1 MPYVKPSLKGHLVM
15 HLIMVIFVGFP
26 AWVTWMLPAS
36 WVTFTQDGDQ
46 VSMKAQVCLLY
57 LIPYQTIELAGVE
70 KVESEIR
77 PGRKTESRAGEHFH
91 DRTSEAMG
99 KLILRGRGK
108 SVELQVDAGRTRMV
122 EERVQRYL
130 ADPSQAGLSLV
141 IVAHRAI
148 GIFCGIW
155 AGFFLSIY
163 AFYLLSWTV
172 PDKAQLWLLDQI
184 LKRLRPDNAI
194 RSAIETRLAKEGMRE
209 SPLSGPV
216 PPDRR

>member
-1 MPYVKPSLKGHLVM
+1 
-15 HLIMVIFVGFP
+15 
-26 AWVTWMLPAS
+26 
-36 WVTFTQDGDQ
+36 
-46 VSMKAQVCLLY
+46 MKARVCLLY

-70 KVESEIR
+70 TVESEIR
-77 PGRKTESRAGEHFH
+77 PGKKMDIDPGSWAD

-99 KLILRGRGK
+99 KLILRGSGG
-108 SVELQVDAGRTRMV
+108 SAELQLDAGRTRVV
-122 EERVQRYL
+122 EDRIQRYL
-130 ADPSQAGLSLV
+130 ADPSQTDLSLF

-194 RSAIETRLAKEGMRE
+194 RSAIESRLAKEGMRGKP
-209 SPLSGPV
+209 SSGRV
-216 PPDRR
+216 PPDRQ